1 VSRVI
6 GYASP
11 AARLSALT
19 LASLDDAVGPVTLMD
34 SELRIKA
41 VVPASQ
47 FRAGR
52 LLCARHLLELNDAGW
67 CPRCAPNF
75 ARRGPSR
82 PERGRA
88 R

>member
-1 VSRVI
+1 M
-6 GYASP
+6 A
-11 AARLSALT
+11 
-19 LASLDDAVGPVTLMD
+19 LASLDDTVGPVTLLD

-52 LLCARHLLELNDAGW
+52 LLCARHGIVLNDAGW

-75 ARRGPSR
+75 ANRRPGGQYARAPKSL
-82 PERGRA
+82 GR
-88 R
+88 